1 MGGGGAGAINGSASG
16 TAGGTNTGGGA
27 GGGQGSG
34 TGAAGGSG
42 IVILAYPSTFPA
54 ASSVTNGTLTTVG
67 GYKIYTFL
75 TNGSITF

>member
-1 MGGGGAGAINGSASG
+1 MGGGGAGTSSTGTSG
-16 TAGGTNTGGGA
+16 ATNTGA
-27 GGGQGSG
+27 GGG
-34 TGAAGGSG
+34 GAFYTSVGGNGGSG
-42 IVILAYPSTFPA
+42 IVILAYPSSYPA